1 MPVTVLL
8 VIVGIIVVAVGCYA
22 AGGRGGELSV
32 EQPDYAPLEMG
43 PVSATD
49 VVLLRP
55 PSGMWG
61 YNMEATDEALER
73 IAQSIRERDVRIVA
87 LEQLV
92 TDLGQDPAPAQVRSS
107 YVGARRLTDDLAA
120 TPAIDA
126 GAAAGIGM
134 STRPDL
140 PVPGSGPSPAA
151 TATSAAGAIAGAE
164 ADTAPQPSVG
174 LADDPAPRPGVLPL
188 AVTAPQLSLDPEVRP
203 AAGAAATVPAW
214 PVAKPASPAPPLP
227 PGAVIKSSYPPKPQE
242 AGQQDGGQQAHQQT
256 PPPERSNG

>member
-8 VIVGIIVVAVGCYA
+8 VIVGIVVVAVGCYA

-32 EQPDYAPLEMG
+32 EEPDYAPLEMG

-55 PSGMWG
+55 PSAMWG

-107 YVGARRLTDDLAA
+107 YVGARRLTDDLDA
-120 TPAIDA
+120 TPAIGA
-126 GAAAGIGM
+126 GAAAGTGR

-151 TATSAAGAIAGAE
+151 NAPSAAGTITGAE
-164 ADTAPQPSVG
+164 ADTAPQPSVR
-174 LADDPAPRPGVLPL
+174 LADDPAPRPSVLPP
-188 AVTAPQLSLDPEVRP
+188 AVTAPQLSLDPDVRP
-203 AAGAAATVPAW
+203 AAGGEPTVPAR
-214 PVAKPASPAPPLP
+214 PVAKPVPPLP
-227 PGAVIKSSYPPKPQE
+227 PGAVIKSSFPPEPRE
-242 AGQQDGGQQAHQQT
+242 ARQQDGGQQAQQQT
-256 PPPERSNG
+256 PPPERSHG